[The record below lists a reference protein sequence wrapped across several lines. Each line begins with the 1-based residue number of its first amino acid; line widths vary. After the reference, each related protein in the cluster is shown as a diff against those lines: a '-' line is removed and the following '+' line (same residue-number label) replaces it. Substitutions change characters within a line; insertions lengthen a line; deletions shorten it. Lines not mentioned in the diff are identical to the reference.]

1 MIMKALANLTKHL
14 HPGAVYRRS
23 DLEQW
28 STSVDRHL
36 RQLQEQGKLRKLS
49 GGLYY
54 CPKKTAFGETP
65 ADDRKLVM
73 SFLKDDRF
81 LLTTPNAYNTLGVG
95 TTQLYN
101 ETVVYNHKRHGRFTL
116 GGRVFDFRVKHHFPT
131 TLSPEFLLVDLVDHL
146 EEIAEDK
153 ERVLHNVRK
162 KVSSVNPKTLSKA
175 VRDYGGLRAK
185 KFFMDAFKEAA

>member
-1 MIMKALANLTKHL
+1 MTALASLTKHL
-14 HPGAVYRRS
+14 HPGTVYRRS
-23 DLEQW
+23 DLTQW

-54 CPKKTAFGETP
+54 YPKRTAFGEPP
-65 ADDRKLVM
+65 ADDRKLVK

-81 LLTTPNAYNTLGVG
+81 LLTTPNAYNALGVG

-116 GGRVFDFRVKHHFPT
+116 GGRVFDFRVKHHFPLK
-131 TLSPEFLLVDLVDHL
+131 LSSEFLLVDLVDNLEHL
-146 EEIAEDK
+146 AEDR
-153 ERVLHNVRK
+153 EHVLQNVK
-162 KVSSVNPKTLSKA
+162 TKVAIADSKA
-175 VRDYGGLRAK
+175 LLKTAHTYGGVRAK
-185 KFFMDAFKEAA
+185 KFFEEVLKKDN